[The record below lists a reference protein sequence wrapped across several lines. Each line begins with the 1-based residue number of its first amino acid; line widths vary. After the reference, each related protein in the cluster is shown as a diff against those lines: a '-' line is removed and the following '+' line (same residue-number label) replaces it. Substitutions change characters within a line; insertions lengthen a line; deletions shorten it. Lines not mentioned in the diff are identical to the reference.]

1 MSTPPSLVPLSHHV
15 PQNSVHPESPSRW
28 SIIVGVGIVGAAFLF
43 IIYRLITE
51 SSPKKP
57 PKTAEKKDISRTAPI
72 EEEKALCIFRIFREA
87 LGTHGAGPIPIK
99 VMISYPMLGSQHSTT
114 IQKEYTDI
122 VSFLPKN
129 EDEVWIQINADNSS
143 EPLPEIKLDVTEKTK
158 IYEVHSLEGI
168 THSIPLK
175 EVFSPR
181 TMGLEKFARYIAYKK
196 ISFSKS
202 PSEMELGVGYES
214 NTIKLVNYSDLY
226 QVVQMELKH
235 STDHRSVSLSYSIGP
250 QQVHQLP
257 LVQIIEDYQDSY
269 KIKYRQDLLDIFKP
283 DEVRIISITYT
294 SYRQE

>member
-1 MSTPPSLVPLSHHV
+1 
-15 PQNSVHPESPSRW
+15 
-28 SIIVGVGIVGAAFLF
+28 
-43 IIYRLITE
+43 
-51 SSPKKP
+51 
-57 PKTAEKKDISRTAPI
+57 
-72 EEEKALCIFRIFREA
+72 
-87 LGTHGAGPIPIK
+87 
-99 VMISYPMLGSQHSTT
+99 MISYPMLGSQHSTT

-202 PSEMELGVGYES
+202 PSEMELGVGDES
-214 NTIKLVNYSDLY
+214 NTIKLANYSDLY